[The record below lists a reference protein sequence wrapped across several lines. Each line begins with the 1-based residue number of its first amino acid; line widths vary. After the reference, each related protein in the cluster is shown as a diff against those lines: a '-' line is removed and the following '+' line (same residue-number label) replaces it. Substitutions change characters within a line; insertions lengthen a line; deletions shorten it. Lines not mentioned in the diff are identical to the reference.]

1 MQRHLILR
9 AKIQELEEAV
19 REAVRLDDPERV
31 RFYNAELVPLL
42 IRLVDAVGTPEPN
55 FGTDC

>member
-1 MQRHLILR
+1 MILR

-19 REAVRLDDPERV
+19 REAIRLDDPERA

-55 FGTDC
+55 LGTDR